1 MSKEEARMR
10 LEELRREIHRHNWL
24 YHVKDSPEISDAQF
38 DVLTRELTSL
48 ESQYPE
54 LITPDS
60 PSQRVGGVIL
70 EGFATVT
77 HPVPMLSLD
86 NAFSALDLRQF
97 DQRLQRL
104 LGEKPT
110 YIVELK
116 IDGLAVALEY
126 QEGVFVRG
134 ATRGDGT
141 TGEDITANL
150 RTIKSL
156 PLTLTEPRTLR
167 VRGEAFMSQEAFL
180 ILNQRREELGQP
192 LFANPRNAAAGSL
205 RQLDTSIAAG
215 RQLDI
220 FLYGL
225 EDAAGQGVR
234 SHSESLALLG
244 NLGLKVNR
252 ESRVFQDIEGVIEYI
267 ETWRIK
273 RMELPYATDGMVVK
287 VDELALQDEAG
298 TTSKSPRWAMAWK
311 FPAEQGESKV
321 LDITLNVGRTG
332 AITPTAELVPVVLA
346 GTTVSRASLHNEDYI
361 RDKDIRIGD
370 HVIVQKAGDVIP
382 EIVMSLPH
390 RRDGN
395 ERVWQP
401 PQECPSCGSEAL
413 RVEGEAARRCPNPAC
428 PAQTRERVIHWASR
442 QAMDIDGLGPA
453 VVDSL
458 FKAGLIQDV
467 ADLYNLQVT
476 QIAALERLGEKSAAN
491 LVEAIERSKERHLSR
506 LLFGLGIR
514 FVGSRASGLLA
525 EHFGSLER
533 LLLASHQELTEI
545 PEIGSKIA
553 ESVLRE
559 LHNPAMRD
567 LLLRLQQV
575 GVNTLQEQPGQ
586 ATDGIFAG
594 KTFVITGTLA
604 GFTRTEA
611 QRIIEENGGRVAG
624 SVSAK
629 TNYLLA
635 GEKAGSKLDKA
646 RKLGVKIL
654 DEGSFIAMVE

>member
-1 MSKEEARMR
+1 MNKEEARRR
-10 LEELRREIHRHNWL
+10 LEELRREIHHHNWL
-24 YHVKDSPEISDAQF
+24 YHVKDSPEISDAQY
-38 DVLTRELTSL
+38 DSLTRELASL
-48 ESQYPE
+48 EGQYPE

-60 PSQRVGGVIL
+60 PSQRVGGQIL

-77 HPVPMLSLD
+77 HPTPMLSLD
-86 NAFSALDLRQF
+86 NAFSAQDLRQF
-97 DQRLQRL
+97 DLRLQRL

-141 TGEDITANL
+141 TGEDISANL

-156 PLTLTEPRTLR
+156 PLILTEPRSLR
-167 VRGEAFMSQEAFL
+167 VRGEAFMSRDAFL
-180 ILNQRREELGQP
+180 SLNQRREELGQP

-220 FLYGL
+220 FIYGL
-225 EDAAGQGVR
+225 EDAAGQGAR
-234 SHSESLALLG
+234 SHSESLALLES
-244 NLGLKVNR
+244 LGFKINR
-252 ESRVFQDIEGVIEYI
+252 ERQVFDDIEGVIEYI
-267 ETWRIK
+267 ETWRVK

-298 TTSKSPRWAMAWK
+298 TTSKSPRWAIAWK
-311 FPAEQGESKV
+311 FPAEQGESTV

-361 RDKDIRIGD
+361 REKDIRIGD
-370 HVIVQKAGDVIP
+370 RVIVQKAGDIIP
-382 EIVMSLPH
+382 EIVMSLPNL
-390 RRDGN
+390 RDGN
-395 ERVWQP
+395 ERTWQP

-458 FKAGLIQDV
+458 FRAGLIHDV
-467 ADLYNLQVT
+467 TDLYSLTVPEV
-476 QIAALERLGEKSAAN
+476 AALERLGDKSAAN
-491 LVEAIERSKERHLSR
+491 LVEAIQRSKERPLSR
-506 LLFGLGIR
+506 LLFSLGIR
-514 FVGSRASGLLA
+514 FVGNRAAGLLA
-525 EHFGSLER
+525 EHFGSLEK
-533 LLLASHQELTEI
+533 LLSADHQELTDI
-545 PEIGSKIA
+545 PEIGDKIA
-553 ESVLRE
+553 QSVLRE
-559 LHNPAMRD
+559 LHNPAMEE
-567 LLLRLQQV
+567 LLGRLREA
-575 GVNTLQEQPGQ
+575 GVNTRQEQPGQ
-586 ATDGIFAG
+586 AAEGVFAG
-594 KTFVITGTLA
+594 KTFVITGTLENY
-604 GFTRTEA
+604 TRTEA
-611 QRIIEENGGRVAG
+611 QRLIEGQGGRVAG
-624 SVSAK
+624 SVSTK
-629 TNYLLA
+629 TDYLLA

-646 RKLGVKIL
+646 RQLGVQIL
-654 DEGSFIAMVE
+654 DEASFKAMVK

>member
-1 MSKEEARMR
+1 MNKEEARRR
-10 LEELRREIHRHNWL
+10 LEELRREIHHHNWL
-24 YHVKDSPEISDAQF
+24 YHVKDSPEISDAQY
-38 DVLTRELTSL
+38 DSLTRELASL
-48 ESQYPE
+48 EGQYPE

-60 PSQRVGGVIL
+60 PSQRVGGQIL

-77 HPVPMLSLD
+77 HPTPMLSLD
-86 NAFSALDLRQF
+86 NAFSAQDLRQF
-97 DQRLQRL
+97 DLRLQRL

-141 TGEDITANL
+141 TGEDISANL

-156 PLTLTEPRTLR
+156 PLILTEPRSLR
-167 VRGEAFMSQEAFL
+167 VRGEAFMSRDAFL
-180 ILNQRREELGQP
+180 SLNQRREELGQP

-220 FLYGL
+220 FIYGL
-225 EDAAGQGVR
+225 EDAAGQGAR
-234 SHSESLALLG
+234 SHSESLALLES
-244 NLGLKVNR
+244 LGFKINR
-252 ESRVFQDIEGVIEYI
+252 ERQVFDDIEGVIEYI
-267 ETWRIK
+267 ETWRVK

-298 TTSKSPRWAMAWK
+298 TTSKSPRWAIAWK
-311 FPAEQGESKV
+311 FPAEQGESTV

-361 RDKDIRIGD
+361 REKDIRIGD
-370 HVIVQKAGDVIP
+370 RVIVQKAGDIIP
-382 EIVMSLPH
+382 EIVMSLPNL
-390 RRDGN
+390 RDGN
-395 ERVWQP
+395 ERTWQP

-458 FKAGLIQDV
+458 FRAGLIHDV
-467 ADLYNLQVT
+467 TDLYSLTVSEV
-476 QIAALERLGEKSAAN
+476 AALERLGDKSAAN
-491 LVEAIERSKERHLSR
+491 LVEAIQRSKERPLSR

-514 FVGSRASGLLA
+514 FVGNRAAGLLA
-525 EHFGSLER
+525 EHFGSLEK
-533 LLLASHQELTEI
+533 LLSADHQELTDI
-545 PEIGSKIA
+545 PEIGDKIA
-553 ESVLRE
+553 QSVLRE
-559 LHNPAMRD
+559 LHNPAMEE
-567 LLLRLQQV
+567 LLGRLREA
-575 GVNTLQEQPGQ
+575 GVNTRQEQPGQ
-586 ATDGIFAG
+586 AAEGVFAG
-594 KTFVITGTLA
+594 KTFVITGTLENY
-604 GFTRTEA
+604 TRTEA
-611 QRIIEENGGRVAG
+611 QRLIEGQGGRVAG
-624 SVSAK
+624 SVSTK
-629 TNYLLA
+629 TDYLLA

-646 RKLGVKIL
+646 RQLGVQIL
-654 DEGSFIAMVE
+654 DEASFKAMVK